1 MLKELRLK
9 EDRALSYNAMA
20 RTKQTAIIFHLQIKR
35 PSTTLLGQLH
45 QERATICL

>member
-20 RTKQTAIIFHLQIKR
+20 RTKQTAIIFHLQINR
-35 PSTTLLGQLH
+35 RLH
-45 QERATICL
+45 FCKSGDI